1 MQRDLVHE
9 WGLTA
14 AETFVLLL
22 LLIRTSVS
30 AWVWLPALTLIS
42 VYTLLVRYNASS
54 RWRTLTALVVG
65 MAVVVYVGNAI
76 PLVAYGSFWL
86 IRRLHLYD
94 SLSEDLR
101 WCRHLRG
108 FFGSGLF
115 IIASM
120 SFFSDISS
128 SGFVTLS
135 VLLALIVLNLLLQ
148 EPKENTDKCDT
159 IITMCS
165 GGKRC

>member
-42 VYTLLVRYNASS
+42 VYALLVRYNASS

-65 MAVVVYVGNAI
+65 MAVVVYLGNAI

-108 FFGSGLF
+108 LFGSGLF
-115 IIASM
+115 IIAWM

-128 SGFVTLS
+128 AGFVTLS
-135 VLLALIVLNLLLQ
+135 VLLALMVLNLLLQ
-148 EPKENTDKCDT
+148 EPKETTDKCDT
-159 IITMCS
+159 TITMCS